1 MMSDLS
7 KRMTEYAWIS
17 YEKYMEL
24 NQGKDCDFNSFAVG
38 YFLGAVA
45 ASGNRKDITHDKT

>member
-1 MMSDLS
+1 MSDLS